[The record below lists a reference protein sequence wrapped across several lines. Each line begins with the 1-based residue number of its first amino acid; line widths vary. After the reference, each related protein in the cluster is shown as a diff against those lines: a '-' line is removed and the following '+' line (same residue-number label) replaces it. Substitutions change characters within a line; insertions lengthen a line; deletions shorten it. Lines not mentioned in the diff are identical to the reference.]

1 MPATGPPRLLR
12 KIKFMVGDWDV
23 VMSIKPDPNGDWV
36 ETRGKSTFRFI
47 LDGAALEQDY
57 VGEMWGKAFLGKGYF
72 CFNRFSGK
80 WQHTW
85 SDNGAANISVFEGDF
100 IEGRLVVSGEEKTP
114 DGGFLSRA
122 TTFNIT
128 DDQFEWTLE
137 TSPDGET
144 WAAVMK
150 AVYSRTTELHP

>member
-12 KIKFMVGDWDV
+12 KIKFMEGDWDV
-23 VMSIKPDPNGDWV
+23 IMKVKPDQQEPWV
-36 ETRGKSTFRFI
+36 DTTGKSTFRFI
-47 LDGAALEQDY
+47 LDGAVLEQDY
-57 VGEMWGKAFLGKGYF
+57 AGEMGGNPFLGKGIF

-80 WQHTW
+80 WQHIW

-100 IEGRLVVSGEEKTP
+100 IQGKLVVTGEEKTP
-114 DGGFLSRA
+114 DGTFGTRA

-128 DDQFEWTLE
+128 DNRFEWMLE
-137 TSPDGET
+137 TSRDGET

-150 AVYSRTTELHP
+150 AVYSRRKT